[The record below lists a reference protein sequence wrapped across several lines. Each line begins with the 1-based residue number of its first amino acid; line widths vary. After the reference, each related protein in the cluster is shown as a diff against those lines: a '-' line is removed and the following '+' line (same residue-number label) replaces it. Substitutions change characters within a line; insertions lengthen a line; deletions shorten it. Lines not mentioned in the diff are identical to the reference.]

1 MTETAA
7 SALAVL
13 RARLP
18 YVDRRSLSEA
28 WFSALHVAAAAPAA
42 AGSAGGVT
50 VAFERASMQAAGLPA
65 AIPSLPEPAVTAA
78 ASGRALP
85 ASRPAASPSGEPA
98 RPLERRAEPKP
109 LVEAQPPAPRR
120 FVRAGSLTL
129 GAGRSRVQL
138 VLRREG
144 AVLHVVA
151 LCRRDSVELVG
162 RALASAGLHVR
173 SYGAGESVRATV
185 CALDGGAL
193 RP

>member
-13 RARLP
+13 RTRLP

-28 WFSALHVAAAAPAA
+28 WFSALHLAASGPVAT
-42 AGSAGGVT
+42 GSAGE
-50 VAFERASMQAAGLPA
+50 VAVACEPGPIPAAVLPA
-65 AIPSLPEPAVTAA
+65 GVPCLPGPAVTTAA
-78 ASGRALP
+78 ARRSSLAGRL
-85 ASRPAASPSGEPA
+85 AASAAREPG
-98 RPLERRAEPKP
+98 RPLERRSEPKAC
-109 LVEAQPPAPRR
+109 VDAEPPAPKR

-129 GAGRSRVQL
+129 GAGGSRVQL

-151 LCRRDSVELVG
+151 LCRRDSVALVG

-185 CALDGGAL
+185 CALDAAAP

>member
-1 MTETAA
+1 MNETAA

-13 RARLP
+13 RTRLP

-28 WFSALHVAAAAPAA
+28 WFSALHLAASGPVAG
-42 AGSAGGVT
+42 GSAGGNAVARETAPRSAPVLPGGRDLPGHT
-50 VAFERASMQAAGLPA
+50 VNAVAPRATPEARPTPSPSREPGRPFERRS
-65 AIPSLPEPAVTAA
+65 EPKAVV
-78 ASGRALP
+78 
-85 ASRPAASPSGEPA
+85 
-98 RPLERRAEPKP
+98 RAEPPVPK
-109 LVEAQPPAPRR
+109 R

-151 LCRRDSVELVG
+151 LCRRDSVDLVG
-162 RALASAGLHVR
+162 RALAGAGLHVR

-185 CALDGGAL
+185 CALDGGAVW
-193 RP
+193 P